1 MSAARRSGD
10 ETREPDRFVRHY
22 DREERL
28 ALKHDREPERG
39 GLFAR
44 NRSLLIILLDI
55 VLVLVMF
62 VLYLLFLRPDT
73 VVTQIDGFTL
83 GGSAFVFD
91 TEIYLTVTIGRS
103 GDAPLLDGAETLVRI
118 AFPDGADVTDTLPTD
133 PEYPTIVRHVLSAE
147 NAERFLQRD
156 EVPVSV
162 TVRGRTKTYRL
173 PLH

>member
-1 MSAARRSGD
+1 MSAARRGGD

-28 ALKHDREPERG
+28 ALKQDHEPERG

-62 VLYLLFLRPDT
+62 VLYLLFVRPEPAL
-73 VVTQIDGFTL
+73 TQMDGFTL
-83 GGSAFVFD
+83 GGSAFAFD
-91 TEIYLTVTIGRS
+91 AEIYLTLTVGRPA
-103 GDAPLLDGAETLVRI
+103 DAPLLDGAETLVRV
-118 AFPDGADVTDTLPTD
+118 AFPDGSVLTDTLPTD
-133 PEYPTIVRHVLSAE
+133 TEYPTIVRHVLAAE
-147 NAERFLQRD
+147 HAERFLQRD
-156 EVPVSV
+156 EVPVEV
-162 TVRGRTKTYRL
+162 TLRGRTQTYQL